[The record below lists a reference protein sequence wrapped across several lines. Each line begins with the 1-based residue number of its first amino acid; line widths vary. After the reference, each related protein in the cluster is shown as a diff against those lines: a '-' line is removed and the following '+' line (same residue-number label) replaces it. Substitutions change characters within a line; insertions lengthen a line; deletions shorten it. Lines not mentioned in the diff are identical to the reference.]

1 MATKGQKFMKVPD
14 DLKRQ
19 ILKEYYDGSG
29 GTHALGK
36 KYNVSRHT
44 IDTWIYSQKKGIDIF
59 ANNKIG
65 RNGRPRTKD
74 LTIED
79 YKERYEIL
87 KKYQAF
93 LEARHGKK

>member
-1 MATKGQKFMKVPD
+1 MAKKGQKFMKISNE
-14 DLKRQ
+14 LKQQ
-19 ILKEYYDGSG
+19 ILKEYYNGEG
-29 GTHALGK
+29 GTVVLAR
-36 KYNVSRHT
+36 KYNISFHT
-44 IDTWIYSQKKGIDIF
+44 IDTWIYKQQHGVDIYK
-59 ANNKIG
+59 NNRLGHSGHPK
-65 RNGRPRTKD
+65 TKN

>member
-1 MATKGQKFMKVPD
+1 MATKGQKFIKVPD

-19 ILKEYYDGSG
+19 ILKEYYDGNSG
-29 GTHALGK
+29 TRLLGK
-36 KYNVSRHT
+36 KYNISSHT
-44 IDTWIYSQKKGIDIF
+44 IDTWIHLQKKGVDIF

-65 RNGRPRTKD
+65 RSGRPRTKN

-87 KKYQAF
+87 KKYRAF
-93 LEARHGKK
+93 LEARNGKK